1 MSLCDFENESVIILF
16 PGTSW
21 ITFAVTGSPSMGEER
36 HLHNNHRV
44 VDFPSLFDLV
54 RLSNTWALSQEN
66 DIFWFLGGTFNSL
79 ALVQTY
85 NSDVIIQD
93 TSPANGRR
101 NQSCEVCSVGEAWKI
116 PRAAGLL
123 SEDPERSSSRLRA
136 DAGGRAVLGVPPSLL
151 AKDPDSGLARICNTY
166 LYYLYRRFTSYE
178 SRK

>member
-1 MSLCDFENESVIILF
+1 M
-16 PGTSW
+16 
-21 ITFAVTGSPSMGEER
+21 
-36 HLHNNHRV
+36 
-44 VDFPSLFDLV
+44 
-54 RLSNTWALSQEN
+54 
-66 DIFWFLGGTFNSL
+66 FWFLGGAFNAL

-85 NSDVIIQD
+85 NSDVILQD

-116 PRAAGLL
+116 PRATGPALGA
-123 SEDPERSSSRLRA
+123 PERSSSRLRA

>member
-85 NSDVIIQD
+85 KSDVILQD

-101 NQSCEVCSVGEAWKI
+101 NQSCEVLCSVGEAWKI
-116 PRAAGLL
+116 PRAAGLAL
-123 SEDPERSSSRLRA
+123 GGSGKIFFSASCRCRRPSRARRTA
-136 DAGGRAVLGVPPSLL
+136 FL
-151 AKDPDSGLARICNTY
+151 ACQGS
-166 LYYLYRRFTSYE
+166 
-178 SRK
+178 